1 MDINAAFD
9 GGGLAAFNPPPP
21 PASSYQSQP
30 QHQSTPLY
38 SQQQAG
44 GQQAVQAAKVA
55 ADAAA
60 AAQQQQADSML
71 SAAPYTTAA
80 SAGPD
85 PPLAPEPNGFFDR
98 LGAKRRELVKL
109 LVLALMVTLGIAV
122 HRFFAHYLDEWIGGS
137 EFSDR
142 QEIAIRAMYPVT
154 IAFALWVIKAYQSS
168 S

>member
-1 MDINAAFD
+1 
-9 GGGLAAFNPPPP
+9 
-21 PASSYQSQP
+21 
-30 QHQSTPLY
+30 
-38 SQQQAG
+38 
-44 GQQAVQAAKVA
+44 
-55 ADAAA
+55 
-60 AAQQQQADSML
+60 ML
-71 SAAPYTTAA
+71 SAAPYTTASSA

-85 PPLAPEPNGFFDR
+85 PLLAPEPNGFFDR